1 MLSKGVGTRRTTP
14 YPSILRFLE
23 VREKKKMR
31 TNMTANRITIVIE
44 AARYLRRLAAELFE
58 SGAGMDIRTV
68 NFMLPEDEDAA
79 IGIIDEVTND
89 SEVYRWINGVLQF
102 MRVLHG
108 ILENAEFETLSET
121 LIEE

>member
-1 MLSKGVGTRRTTP
+1 
-14 YPSILRFLE
+14 
-23 VREKKKMR
+23 
-31 TNMTANRITIVIE
+31 MTDNRITIVIE

-58 SGAGMDIRTV
+58 SGAGLDIRNV

-79 IGIIDEVTND
+79 VGIIDEVAND
-89 SEVYRWINGVLQF
+89 SETYRWINGVLQF